1 VSSTVSSRAPHLRTV
16 LREGDRVTSLELF
29 FDLVF
34 VIALTQCTALIART
48 PTWEGVIKGLLVLG
62 VLWWSWVGYSWL
74 TSVVDPEEG
83 SVRLVMFAAMA
94 ALLVAD
100 LCVPRAFG
108 SEGLL
113 FACAY
118 AVVRIAQIALFMLA
132 SRDDPALR
140 RSVLGLA
147 VGSAIGVGLL
157 IAASFTGGRLQIG
170 IWALALVLDGVGPF
184 LFGAEG
190 WRLAPRHF
198 AERHGL
204 IIIIALGESVLAIGA
219 GAGAAL
225 DAGVVAAAVLGMV
238 VAAALWWAYF
248 DVVALV
254 AERRLAKAE
263 GLERNEMARDS
274 YSYLHFPMLAGIMF
288 VAVGLKRTLAHVS
301 EPLGVVPAAALLG
314 GAAIYLLAHV
324 AFRYRNVHSLNKQR
338 LLCSMLLLA
347 LVPIETAVRPPS
359 LVTLGTLAAVLSALI
374 AYEALR
380 FAEARDRVR
389 HAVLNEPVPD

>member
-1 VSSTVSSRAPHLRTV
+1 M
-16 LREGDRVTSLELF
+16 REGERVTSLELF

-34 VIALTQCTALIART
+34 VIALTQCTALVART

-62 VLWWSWVGYSWL
+62 LLWWSWVGYSWL

-83 SVRLVMFAAMA
+83 SVRLAMFAAMA

-108 SEGLL
+108 GEAVL
-113 FACAY
+113 FVGAY
-118 AVVRIAQIALFMLA
+118 AVVRVAQIALFVLA
-132 SRDDPALR
+132 SRDDPLLR

-147 VGSAIGVGLL
+147 AGTAIGIGILIVG
-157 IAASFTGGRLQIG
+157 AFTGGGLQIG
-170 IWALALVLDGVGPF
+170 IWGLALALDALGPF

-190 WRLAPRHF
+190 WKLVPGHF
-198 AERHGL
+198 AERHGA

-219 GAGAAL
+219 GASAGL
-225 DAGVVAAAVLGMV
+225 DAGTVAAAVLGMV

-254 AERRLAKAE
+254 AARRLAKAQ

-288 VAVGLKRTLAHVS
+288 VAVGLKKTIAQVS

-338 LLCSMLLLA
+338 LLTAMLLLA
-347 LVPIETAVRPPS
+347 LVPVETAVRPAS
-359 LVTLGTLAAVLSALI
+359 LLALGTLAAVLSALI

-380 FAEARDRVR
+380 FADARDRVR
-389 HAVLNEPVPD
+389 HAVLSEPVPD

>member
-1 VSSTVSSRAPHLRTV
+1 MSSTVSSRAPHLRAV
-16 LREGDRVTSLELF
+16 MREGERVTSLELF

-34 VIALTQCTALIART
+34 VIALTQCTALIALT
-48 PTWEGVIKGLLVLG
+48 PTWEGAVKGLLVLG
-62 VLWWSWVGYSWL
+62 LLWWSWVGYSWL

-83 SVRLVMFAAMA
+83 SVRLAMFAAMA

-108 SEGLL
+108 GEAVL
-113 FACAY
+113 FVVAY
-118 AVVRIAQIALFMLA
+118 AVVRVAQIALFMLA
-132 SRDDPALR
+132 SRGDLLLR

-147 VGSAIGVGLL
+147 VGTAVGIGLL
-157 IAASFTGGRLQIG
+157 IVGALIGGGLQIG
-170 IWALALVLDGVGPF
+170 IWGLALALDALGPF

-190 WRLAPRHF
+190 WKLVPGHF
-198 AERHGL
+198 AERHGG

-219 GAGAAL
+219 GASAGL
-225 DAGVVAAAVLGMV
+225 DAGIVAAAVLGMV

-254 AERRLAKAE
+254 AARRLAKAQ
-263 GLERNEMARDS
+263 GLERNEIARDS
-274 YSYLHFPMLAGIMF
+274 YSYLHFPMLAGIML
-288 VAVGLKRTLAHVS
+288 VAVGLKRTLAHVGD
-301 EPLGVVPAAALLG
+301 PLGLVPAAALLG

-338 LLCSMLLLA
+338 LFSAVLLLA
-347 LVPIETAVRPPS
+347 LVPVETAVRPSS
-359 LVTLGTLAAVLSALI
+359 LATLGALAAVLSGLI

-380 FAEARDRVR
+380 FADARERVR